1 MNLAMFAASESL
13 RSKKEI
19 FTFKHGQWITVQD
32 IANAGIVR
40 RSSARRNLV
49 QMVDAGLMECD
60 TSKNA
65 HRYRAIKPADTE
77 LNLGMFMDVETT
89 HDDDGRSAQRL
100 ASALSNE
107 KRRELKESKINSL
120 LPVLK
125 EKMLTG
131 AEAANLMDIDLSTA
145 YRYMDEL
152 VKAGAVTVELKGR
165 FKYFKHTG
173 QVESIS
179 LAPLSQAPNT
189 NVFKRRR
196 RICALQKVLTE
207 TPETIKEIADRAK
220 IHHTTVNKFLV
231 SLYLEGGCKR
241 ERVVVDR
248 NACLKY
254 YITKDCKE
262 FDAGE
267 ANPNYKHSDQ
277 RDGWQ
282 YSEMP
287 TENNTLNLMMG
298 YTEFKPKISGRQYTI
313 EQLAKFASKV
323 KTRVDYSITGNSM
336 AMLEMA
342 A

>member
-1 MNLAMFAASESL
+1 MSLAAAIAAAGSL
-13 RSKKEI
+13 ETKKKI
-19 FTFKHGQWITVQD
+19 FHFKHGEWITCAD
-32 IANAGIVR
+32 IANTGIVR

-49 QMVDAGLMECD
+49 QLVDAALMECD

-65 HRYRAIKPADTE
+65 HRYRAIKPSDTE
-77 LNLGMFMDVETT
+77 LTLSMFMDVETI
-89 HDDDGRSAQRL
+89 HDDGRVAQRL

-120 LPVLK
+120 LPFLK
-125 EKMLTG
+125 EKMITG
-131 AEAANLMDIDLSTA
+131 AEAANFMDIDLSTA

-152 VKAGAVTVELKGR
+152 IKAGAVTVEMKGR

-179 LAPLSQAPNT
+179 LAPLTQAPNT
-189 NVFKRRR
+189 NVFKRRK
-196 RICALQKVLTE
+196 RICALQKILTE
-207 TPETIKEIADRAK
+207 TPETIKEIAERAK

-241 ERVVVDR
+241 ERVVIDK

-267 ANPNYKHSDQ
+267 ANPNYNHSDQ

-287 TENNTLNLMMG
+287 TDNPMINALMG
-298 YTEFKPKISGRQYTI
+298 YTEFKPPKGRVIEESMPHIPVSRPKYHVSGCT
-313 EQLAKFASKV
+313 
-323 KTRVDYSITGNSM
+323 
-336 AMLEMA
+336 LEMV
-342 A
+342 